1 MEVLQA
7 DICKPGLGL
16 SPLEYQALSG
26 KISGIWN
33 CAADVRHYA
42 ADSTMLLRANLDGTR
57 ELIKLARA
65 ANAPLYHMSTT
76 SVSGSR
82 LEDSGAAAVFTE
94 EDFHIGQNWQQ
105 NLYVR
110 SKFLAE
116 QEVFRAV
123 QDGLTARVF
132 RLGRLVGRAQDG
144 TFQKNPQTNA
154 FYLTLRGIHAL
165 GAIPASMA
173 AAPTELTPVDWCAEA
188 AVALRNSPL
197 TVYHLQGPTPPTA
210 EECARTVAPD
220 LQVLPDGEFE
230 RLISQVPADL
240 SGQVIAPLLDYWTQL
255 KTAPST
261 ITVDNALT
269 MAQLERAG
277 FSSPIPGPERL
288 LRMFRFSDDECIR
301 KVGNDA

>member
-1 MEVLQA
+1 M
-7 DICKPGLGL
+7 
-16 SPLEYQALSG
+16 
-26 KISGIWN
+26 
-33 CAADVRHYA
+33 
-42 ADSTMLLRANLDGTR
+42 
-57 ELIKLARA
+57 
-65 ANAPLYHMSTT
+65 
-76 SVSGSR
+76 
-82 LEDSGAAAVFTE
+82 
-94 EDFHIGQNWQQ
+94 
-105 NLYVR
+105 
-110 SKFLAE
+110 
-116 QEVFRAV
+116 
-123 QDGLTARVF
+123 
-132 RLGRLVGRAQDG
+132 
-144 TFQKNPQTNA
+144 
-154 FYLTLRGIHAL
+154 
-165 GAIPASMA
+165 
-173 AAPTELTPVDWCAEA
+173 DWCAEA